1 MGIALKFLLLL
12 LLLLLLQL
20 CCYIM
25 AVWKCE
31 HKGLLCRPGRRSGRD
46 TEEASLVH
54 LGEVE
59 NTRFCCWSP
68 APGRPNDGPRGQEG
82 TRRALLGVPIG
93 TSGLTTAR
101 IFVAQEV
108 LLDVGRPLAPQ
119 VRSYSFLFVPQVILL
134 LSSLMLCLSPVPP
147 ASASSPS
154 PPPPAKA
161 APPPPL
167 PSLPPLASPPPSPP
181 LPLPPSLSRRR
192 RHTTATPRRR
202 QKPTLRR
209 RRRRRR
215 RLSPPGPSWRAALRS
230 GTPTRR
236 ETSNGD
242 PPGITRKIQKSM
254 KDNSK
259 RRNSYFSL
267 SSFQVARLPSA
278 PSTWPLSSELLQQQ
292 QRQQQPL
299 FPAVF
304 LPRVPPLFLPP
315 PSPPSVVR
323 RTEFCFPPPPSR
335 TSEEHSPQYV
345 VL

>member
-108 LLDVGRPLAPQ
+108 LLDVGRLLVPQ
-119 VRSYSFLFVPQVILL
+119 VRSYSFLFVPQVILM

-181 LPLPPSLSRRR
+181 LPLPPSLSHR
-192 RHTTATPRRR
+192 RHSKAKAKAKTAAEAEAEAEETPF
-202 QKPTLRR
+202 
-209 RRRRRR
+209 
-215 RLSPPGPSWRAALRS
+215 PSW
-230 GTPTRR
+230 
-236 ETSNGD
+236 
-242 PPGITRKIQKSM
+242 
-254 KDNSK
+254 
-259 RRNSYFSL
+259 
-267 SSFQVARLPSA
+267 
-278 PSTWPLSSELLQQQ
+278 
-292 QRQQQPL
+292 
-299 FPAVF
+299 
-304 LPRVPPLFLPP
+304 
-315 PSPPSVVR
+315 SVVAGGAPKWDTNKEGDLKWR
-323 RTEFCFPPPPSR
+323 STGNNTKNPK
-335 TSEEHSPQYV
+335 EHER
-345 VL
+345 